1 MESVLIDRIN
11 LNQLRV
17 FECVYRTRS
26 MTLAAKELALTQ
38 SGVSQHMKALEEI
51 LEIRLFDRVRQKL
64 VPTTEAK
71 QLFEH
76 VSKSFDDIEKV
87 LSGLKNVEP
96 GLSGGLSIG
105 FPIEFG
111 INIVL
116 PLLAEIQKKY
126 PKIHYNV
133 RQGLAFEMNPLLL
146 SGELDFAFVDSF
158 KMDPAIETTPVYN
171 EILDLCYPT
180 DWESPPKNAG
190 SAYFAK
196 WKYVDY
202 QEEESILSL
211 WMRHHLGWKSPELD
225 VRFYIRDAK
234 AVSRL
239 IREGIG
245 AGVIPHHLVSQL
257 QNRNEPIQVVQG
269 SEKPLLNV
277 IHIAQLKNRTL
288 SAQAKAVRELLI
300 AKIPKNS

>member
-1 MESVLIDRIN
+1 
-11 LNQLRV
+11 
-17 FECVYRTRS
+17 

-51 LEIRLFDRVRQKL
+51 LELKLFDRVRQKL
-64 VPTTEAK
+64 VPTTQAK
-71 QLFEH
+71 ELFDH
-76 VSKSFDDIEKV
+76 VSQSFDDIERV

-116 PLLAEIQKKY
+116 PLLADFQKKY
-126 PKIHYNV
+126 PKVHYNV
-133 RQGLAFEMNPLLL
+133 RQGLAHEMSPLLM

-158 KMDPAIETTPVYN
+158 RMDPAIETTPVYN
-171 EILDLCYPT
+171 EVLDLCYPSSW
-180 DWESPPKNAG
+180 DAPPKKAG
-190 SAYFAK
+190 AEFFEK
-196 WKYVDY
+196 WQFVDY

-211 WMRHHLGWKSPELD
+211 WMRHHLGWKNPELD

-239 IREGIG
+239 IRAGIG
-245 AGVIPHHLVSQL
+245 AGVLPHHLVKQL
-257 QNRNEPIQVVQG
+257 IERDEAIRVVEISDAKLINEV
-269 SEKPLLNV
+269 
-277 IHIAQLKNRTL
+277 HIAQLKNRTL
-288 SAQAKAVRELLI
+288 SSQAKAIREWLVMM
-300 AKIPKNS
+300 IPKKS